1 MKVAVLVSFENWMFM
16 NHKKVIN
23 QKSKYRASFT
33 AGALLQNEFKAIAG
47 LFGSDDLDAVLKNE
61 IQENKYLRLKKELA
75 RSRVITEMRRR
86 LKYTAIE
93 QWTDFDQM
101 SDQEQKLF
109 LFYVLLNAQPL
120 ARDFHFEVLV
130 KRWQMLMTD
139 LTKVELQ
146 MRLEEIESND
156 EEVNGWSDST
166 KTKVLTQFIRILT
179 EAGLLL
185 RGKVKRPIIENDL
198 FWKKFIE
205 WDATWFLEACLLSP
219 KEIERLK

>member
-1 MKVAVLVSFENWMFM
+1 VTQ
-16 NHKKVIN
+16 
-23 QKSKYRASFT
+23 QKSKYRSSFT

-47 LFGSDDLDAVLKNE
+47 LLSSADLDEVLKNE
-61 IQENKYLRLKKELA
+61 TQENKYLRLKKELA
-75 RSRVITEMRRR
+75 RSRVVTEMKRR
-86 LKYTAIE
+86 LKFTPIE
-93 QWTDFDQM
+93 RWRDFDQM
-101 SDQEQKLF
+101 TDQEQKVF

-120 ARDFHFEVLV
+120 AKDFHFEVVV
-130 KRWQMLMTD
+130 KRWRMLMTE

-156 EEVNGWSDST
+156 EEVSSWSETT

-179 EAGLLL
+179 EAGILIK
-185 RGKVKRPIIENDL
+185 GQVKRPTIENDL
-198 FWKKFIE
+198 FWKKFIK